1 MTFSPVLQPAQARSN
16 LAYIVVTKKFRSLA
30 KYKTKDEI
38 VTSMDNVSKIVQ
50 YFLST
55 KPEVLK
61 KICKG
66 VKCSEKK
73 QIGKIRRLIVKWF
86 YRS

>member
-1 MTFSPVLQPAQARSN
+1 
-16 LAYIVVTKKFRSLA
+16 
-30 KYKTKDEI
+30 
-38 VTSMDNVSKIVQ
+38 MDNVSKIVQ